1 MNAGFSLSN
10 GVLVAALPLPL
21 RNAFSPSL
29 RPEALASAGAGLG
42 PETGPPPSAAGAAL
56 LVVVVVAVAAA
67 AAAAAFRSGL
77 RFLGFARKE
86 GERGRR

>member
-67 AAAAAFRSGL
+67 AAFRSGL

>member
-56 LVVVVVAVAAA
+56 LVVVVVVAA